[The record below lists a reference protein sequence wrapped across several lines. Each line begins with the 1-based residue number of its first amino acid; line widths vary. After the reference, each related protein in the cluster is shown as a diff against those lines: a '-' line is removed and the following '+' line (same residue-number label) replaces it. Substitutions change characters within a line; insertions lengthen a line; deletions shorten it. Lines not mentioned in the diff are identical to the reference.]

1 MRILHTSD
9 WHLGRS
15 FLGVGMLE
23 HQASYVD
30 HLIAT
35 VESERVDLVLVA
47 GDVYDRALPPVD
59 AVRLFE
65 ETLERLADS
74 RATAVITSGNHDSHQ
89 RLGFA
94 SRWSADSR
102 QRGTGGT
109 RWRSRAGAL

>member
-59 AVRLFE
+59 AVRLVE
-65 ETLERLADS
+65 ETLDAARGLACHGRGHQRQPRL
-74 RATAVITSGNHDSHQ
+74 RTSGS
-89 RLGFA
+89 G
-94 SRWSADSR
+94 SRP
-102 QRGTGGT
+102 G
-109 RWRSRAGAL
+109 